1 MYYLYDQQTH
11 EFVHDVY
18 GKEMEVFKTKEH
30 VKKYLIK
37 LHSIDHSTEEV
48 NTMKTMTIEQ
58 LTDQFDWKIV
68 RKSDYEQGYI

>member
-1 MYYLYDQQTH
+1 MYCLYDQQTH

-18 GKEMEVFKTKEH
+18 GKEIEAFKTKEH

-37 LHSIDHSTEEV
+37 LHSVDHSTDEV

-68 RKSDYEQGYI
+68 RKSDYEQGYT

>member
-1 MYYLYDQQTH
+1 MYYLHCEQRGIFFTDFDGDNL
-11 EFVHDVY
+11 E
-18 GKEMEVFKTKEH
+18 FKTLEDVKEL
-30 VKKYLIK
+30 LIEY
-37 LHSIDHSTEEV
+37 HSIDHSIEEV